1 MKQILINAA
10 IKVIKAKAMPVIKS
24 YACKACNSI
33 ASVTISGNAIKVN
46 KCACLKVGV

>member
-10 IKVIKAKAMPVIKS
+10 IKAIKAKAMPIIKG

-33 ASVTISGNAIKVN
+33 ASVTIKGNSIKVN